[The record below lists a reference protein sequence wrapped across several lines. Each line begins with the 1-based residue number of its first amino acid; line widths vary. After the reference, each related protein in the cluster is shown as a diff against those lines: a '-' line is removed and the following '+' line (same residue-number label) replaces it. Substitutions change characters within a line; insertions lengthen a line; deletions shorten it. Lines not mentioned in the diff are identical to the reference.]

1 MRSRAGRRAAVATVQ
16 HLCIALAL
24 LVSFAPPVSAQQDTT
39 AVDALVELRVQDG
52 PPTQVIPALVRD
64 TTLLLPFGQ
73 LLELFELRTTGI
85 EPGRRWQALLAPS
98 EIELDVRTRDA
109 VARRD
114 TAQLRFARVQSA
126 WRDGMLYLSAPVV
139 EWLLD
144 VRVGIDWPELTVVV
158 RHTDHLPVV
167 QRLARERRRERL
179 LAERRR
185 YAPRLDLSQRSRA
198 ADGAVLD
205 WAFTTSS
212 RDPLSATGV
221 DLGLGLQVAGGSFI
235 ARHAERATS
244 MGRYAATEAEWTKA
258 WSDNP
263 WYRQA
268 GLGYVTAAGPD
279 PRRVLG
285 FTLTNAPFVRPSL
298 FADERLDGYLPPGW
312 EVEVYQGERLVAF
325 TRVDQGSYGIDVPI
339 RYGPNPLTV
348 VAYGP
353 NGERFESRRS
363 VVVPFDRIPGGSLE
377 YAVSAGACR
386 TDPCRWSASADLAY
400 GALHRLTLRAGT
412 QLFERDSL
420 PDLAHPYAAV
430 TASPHPSLNLSARW
444 TGNAY
449 VAGGIEYRPSPDFEA
464 ALRHVEYLG
473 AVEVPLLGSATL
485 DRRLSGFL
493 FWRPGRRDRA
503 PFVRVDLQHMSGP
516 DLRRDYARVGGTGW
530 VGSGR
535 VEIGAS
541 VYGDRS
547 LAVQRPAQFVVD
559 AAAGSVVG
567 SLAPSLGA
575 TYVRG
580 ELAASPDS
588 GLVRAFARV
597 AQPISGRV
605 RLDLG
610 VGWQAGTGFRLE
622 LDLTSALDAF
632 RAVSR
637 NRYTSSD
644 GMDGLQLMEGS
655 VIWDRHGD
663 RLQVADGRSV
673 GRSGI
678 SGVVF
683 LDADGDG
690 HQGEDEPGEP
700 GLRLRVGSQ
709 SAETDSLGR
718 FTAWDLLPF
727 EQVEVAVDSLS
738 LRNPLWLPADPAV
751 SLAVGPNSYG
761 YLEVPL
767 VMAGE
772 VSGSVVWTRSGRPV
786 PGTEIEVVATETGAV
801 HTIRTFSDGQ
811 FYLFGLRPGSYEL
824 RVSEESRK
832 RLQALAEVVRFEVG
846 LDESTRAVEGIEL
859 RVGIR
864 PNN

>member
-1 MRSRAGRRAAVATVQ
+1 LLAV
-16 HLCIALAL
+16 L
-24 LVSFAPPVSAQQDTT
+24 SAPVFAQQDTT

-52 PPTQVIPALVRD
+52 PPAQVIPALVRD

-73 LLELFELRTTGI
+73 LLDLFELRTTQA
-85 EPGRRWQALLAPS
+85 EPGRRWRAVLSPS
-98 EIELDVRTRDA
+98 DLELDVRTRDA

-114 TAQLRFARVQSA
+114 TAQLRFAPTQSA
-126 WRDGMLYLSAPVV
+126 WRDGTLYLAAPIV

-144 VRVGIDWPELTVVV
+144 VRIGMDWPELTVAV

-185 YAPRLDLSQRSRA
+185 YTPRLDLSQRSKA

-205 WAFTTSS
+205 WALTTSN
-212 RDPLSATGV
+212 RDPLSTTGV
-221 DLGLGLQVAGGSFI
+221 DLGLGLQLGGGSFV
-235 ARHAERATS
+235 ARHAERATT
-244 MGRYAATEAEWTKA
+244 MGRYQATEVEWTKA
-258 WSDNP
+258 WTDNP

-279 PRRVLG
+279 PRRILG

-312 EVEVYQGERLVAF
+312 EVEIYQGEQLVAF
-325 TRVDQGSYGIDVPI
+325 TRVDQGGYGIDVPI

-363 VVVPFDRIPGGSLE
+363 VVVPFDRIPKGALE

-386 TDPCRWSASADLAY
+386 TDPCRWSAGADVAY
-400 GALHRLTLRAGT
+400 GAFRRMTVRAGT

-420 PDLAHPYAAV
+420 PDLVHPYVAV

-473 AVEVPLLGSATL
+473 SVAVPLLGSSTM

-503 PFVRVDLQHMSGP
+503 PYLRVDLQHMSGQ
-516 DLRRDYARVGGTGW
+516 DIRRDYVRLGGTGW
-530 VGSGR
+530 VGKGR
-535 VEIGAS
+535 VEVGTS
-541 VYGDRS
+541 VYRDRS
-547 LAVQRPAQFVVD
+547 LAVMRPAQFVVD
-559 AAAGSVVG
+559 AAAGTVIG
-567 SLAPSLGA
+567 SLARGLGA
-575 TYVRG
+575 TFVRG
-580 ELAASPDS
+580 EIAANPDS
-588 GLVRAFARV
+588 GLVRAFARA
-597 AQPISGRV
+597 AQPITSRV
-605 RLDLG
+605 RLDVG
-610 VGWQAGTGFRLE
+610 IGWQSGTGFRLE

-655 VIWDRHGD
+655 VLWDRHGD

-673 GRSGI
+673 GRSGV

-683 LDADGDG
+683 EDADGDG
-690 HQGEDEPGEP
+690 HQGADEPGVAE
-700 GLRLRVGSQ
+700 LRLRVGSQ
-709 SAETDSLGR
+709 AVVTDSLGR
-718 FTAWDLLPF
+718 FAAWDLLPF
-727 EQVEVAVDSLS
+727 ERVDVAVDSLS
-738 LRNPLWLPADPAV
+738 LRNPLWLPADPAI

-761 YLEVPL
+761 FLEVPL

-772 VSGSVVWTRSGRPV
+772 VSGSVVWASSGRPV
-786 PGTEIEVVATETGAV
+786 PGTELEVVDTETGAV
-801 HTIRTFSDGQ
+801 QTIRTFSDGQ

-824 RVSEESRK
+824 RVSEESRR
-832 RLQALAEVVRFEVG
+832 RLQVQAEVVPFEVG
-846 LDESTRAVEGIEL
+846 LTESTRVADGIEL

-864 PNN
+864 PRD